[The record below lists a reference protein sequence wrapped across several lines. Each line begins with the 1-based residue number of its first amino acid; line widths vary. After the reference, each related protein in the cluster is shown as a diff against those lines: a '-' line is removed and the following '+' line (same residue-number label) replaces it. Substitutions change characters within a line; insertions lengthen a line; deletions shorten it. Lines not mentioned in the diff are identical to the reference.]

1 VGVGVGIDRWTTGRV
16 LKGVASLFSP
26 PPTSDPAYYLHSS
39 SYVLYHTFHN
49 DQAADMG
56 IFLNPFKLYSR
67 DKEIISDVVVP
78 ISSAPRYVPGKRR
91 ARASSFSLESP
102 LVADSL
108 EYDFASLR
116 AAIAPP
122 AGATHVRVR
131 VDNTPYT
138 RKSRV
143 INLAIQDIGMGPYTW
158 HLFALCGFGWFADNM
173 WLQGLALI
181 LTSIQR
187 EFGIEDS
194 RIGYTTCALFVGL
207 CCGAV
212 GWGVFSDFWGR
223 KIAVCSPILI
233 PASHLPVART
243 RIEGRCPRTLEFPPS
258 ATRGENTSSSA
269 PG

>member
-1 VGVGVGIDRWTTGRV
+1 
-16 LKGVASLFSP
+16 
-26 PPTSDPAYYLHSS
+26 
-39 SYVLYHTFHN
+39 
-49 DQAADMG
+49 MG
-56 IFLNPFKLYSR
+56 IFLGPFKLHSR
-67 DKEIISDVVVP
+67 DKEIVSDAVVP

-102 LVADSL
+102 LVADPL
-108 EYDFASLR
+108 EYDFAALR
-116 AAIAPP
+116 AAVAPP
-122 AGATHVRVR
+122 AGTTHV
-131 VDNTPYT
+131 DKTPYM

-187 EFGIEDS
+187 EFSIEDS

-223 KIAVCSPILI
+223 KVAVSSPIPI
-233 PASHLPVART
+233 PIHLAAYLP
-243 RIEGRCPRTLEFPPS
+243 
-258 ATRGENTSSSA
+258 
-269 PG
+269 

>member
-1 VGVGVGIDRWTTGRV
+1 
-16 LKGVASLFSP
+16 
-26 PPTSDPAYYLHSS
+26 
-39 SYVLYHTFHN
+39 
-49 DQAADMG
+49 MG
-56 IFLNPFKLYSR
+56 IFLGSFKLHSR
-67 DKEIISDVVVP
+67 DKEIVSDAVVP
-78 ISSAPRYVPGKRR
+78 ISSAPRYIPGKRR

-102 LVADSL
+102 LVADPL
-108 EYDFASLR
+108 EYDFAALR
-116 AAIAPP
+116 AAVAPP
-122 AGATHVRVR
+122 AGTTHV
-131 VDNTPYT
+131 DKTPYM

-143 INLAIQDIGMGPYTW
+143 INLAIQDIGMGPYTR

-223 KIAVCSPILI
+223 KVAVSSPIPI
-233 PASHLPVART
+233 PIYLAVYLP
-243 RIEGRCPRTLEFPPS
+243 
-258 ATRGENTSSSA
+258 
-269 PG
+269 